1 MFANWLAVVFYTQAS
16 IVTYNYAVTNK
27 QVNRHWLYVIGAFAL
42 GSHVWIITAYNLSN
56 QPTLYT
62 ILFSSLAYIAITKFN
77 NYKIPAA
84 IFLGIATL
92 LGTTNILDNQ
102 LDIATNIHLIAA
114 SILLA
119 TLLYTAL
126 LAINIL
132 EQNKRLRSS
141 QAPAKGIPALE
152 TLEAKFYTN
161 AKIALASTLVTITTS
176 IQKLNS
182 LNFSTE
188 LAINLILTGATTFI
202 LVLINQSKQ
211 RNLVKSKNSRLMLLA
226 LILFAIICVTCILL
240 RR

>member
-42 GSHVWIITAYNLSN
+42 GSHVWIITVYNLSN
-56 QPTLYT
+56 QATLYT
-62 ILFSSLAYIAITKFN
+62 MLFASLAYIAVTKFN

-84 IFLGIATL
+84 IFLAIAAL
-92 LGTTNILDNQ
+92 LGTTNVLENQ

-114 SILLA
+114 STLLA

-132 EQNKRLRSS
+132 EQNNRLRSS

-152 TLEAKFYTN
+152 TLEVKFYNNT
-161 AKIALASTLVTITTS
+161 KIALASALITITTS
-176 IQKLNS
+176 IQKIHN
-182 LNFSTE
+182 LNFSAE
-188 LAINLILTGATTFI
+188 LVINLILTGTTTSI
-202 LVLINQSKQ
+202 LFLITQSKQ